1 MDSPGMS
8 CFRTRL
14 LQLGATSVALAAL
27 SGRSRSRQS
36 RAARRAQPASLEEK
50 RCHGGSLIGFV
61 WKSAHVY
68 THTHIYIYIY
78 VYIVN
83 PTSLHLQ
90 LGHDCLFSH
99 QFHNFPIRW
108 PSKAH
113 GLRVSQGEGRVG
125 FQSCLEA
132 IGWDV
137 AVPFYCRARG
147 SSYLWPKGLIGNLLP
162 PHWSREDLRA
172 WPWKRL
178 RLSALWVTVELP
190 VWSRPWAT
198 HTGSGATE
206 LRLDPGWNNNWWT
219 WRCRTAL
226 MVLNKG
232 LVRVYLGEM

>member
-1 MDSPGMS
+1 MY
-8 CFRTRL
+8 
-14 LQLGATSVALAAL
+14 
-27 SGRSRSRQS
+27 
-36 RAARRAQPASLEEK
+36 
-50 RCHGGSLIGFV
+50 I
-61 WKSAHVY
+61 
-68 THTHIYIYIY
+68 HIYIYIFT
-78 VYIVN
+78 VN

-162 PHWSREDLRA
+162 PLWSREDLRA

-190 VWSRPWAT
+190 VWSRPLAT